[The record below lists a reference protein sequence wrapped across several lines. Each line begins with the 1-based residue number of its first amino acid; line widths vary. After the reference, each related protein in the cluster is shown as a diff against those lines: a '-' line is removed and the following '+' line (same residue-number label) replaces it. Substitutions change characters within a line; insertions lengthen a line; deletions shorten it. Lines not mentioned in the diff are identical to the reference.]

1 MTSSDDLDALVAAA
15 QGGDDAS
22 FGQLVERLRPELVIH
37 AYRLLASMEDAE
49 EAVQE
54 SLLQAWRHITG
65 FQRRSSA
72 RTWLYRITTNTCLA
86 RRTRRRRRQ
95 AILAAGTMA
104 GTVPAPIAMTVP
116 WLEACPDDLLDLV
129 AARQADPA
137 AAATSRETIEIA
149 YVAALQHLPSRQRAA
164 LVLRDVLGWPAEQ
177 AAAAMEV
184 SVAALNSSL
193 QRARARLR
201 EVLEPERSEWRAATP
216 TDGEEADHVR
226 RFIDAIERADDD
238 ALLSILAE
246 DVVVGHQPGAGGNDS
261 DEPTWYAGRATV
273 LKAWAPALHH
283 PVPLEMRMIPV
294 RVNRQPAVAT
304 YIRLPGT
311 DHHRAFALNVFRIAH
326 DRVAEIATLSTT
338 SFAALGLPIE
348 AVDPGQLG

>member
-1 MTSSDDLDALVAAA
+1 VPSSDDLDALAAAA
-15 QGGDDAS
+15 QGGNDAA
-22 FGQLVERLRPELVIH
+22 FGQLVERLRPELVVH

-54 SLLQAWRHITG
+54 SLLQAWRHIAG

-95 AILAAGTMA
+95 ILAAGTMA
-104 GTVPAPIAMTVP
+104 GPVPAPIAMTVP

-149 YVAALQHLPSRQRAA
+149 YVAALQHLPSRQRGA

-177 AAAAMEV
+177 AAAALEV

-193 QRARARLR
+193 QRGRARLR
-201 EVLEPERSEWRAATP
+201 EVLEPERSQWRAATL

-226 RFIDAIERADDD
+226 RFVDAIERADDD

-246 DVVVGHQPGAGGNDS
+246 DVVVGHQPGAGGNDA
-261 DEPTWYAGRATV
+261 DEPAWYAGRATV
-273 LKAWAPALHH
+273 LEAWAPALHH
-283 PVPLEMRMIPV
+283 PVPLQMRMIPV

-311 DHHRAFALNVFRIAH
+311 DHHRAFALNVLRIAH
-326 DRVAEIATLSTT
+326 DRVTEIATLSTT
-338 SFAALGLPIE
+338 SFAALGLPTK